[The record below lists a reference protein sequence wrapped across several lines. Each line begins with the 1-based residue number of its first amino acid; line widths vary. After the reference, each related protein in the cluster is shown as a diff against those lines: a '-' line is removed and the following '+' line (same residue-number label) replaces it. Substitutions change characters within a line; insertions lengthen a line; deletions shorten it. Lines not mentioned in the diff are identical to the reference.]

1 MKLQISGIG
10 LWGYGLCNWSDF
22 LAGRANDFECTPDGA
37 PVPSPKSIPARERR
51 RAPLPVKLAI
61 EVIEQACKMA
71 SIDPETVATVFS
83 SAMGDNDIT
92 DYICS
97 TLVGTEKLLSP
108 TKFHNS
114 VNNAP
119 SGYWSITAKNR
130 APSGYVC
137 GFKDSVPIALLE
149 AATLCIAENR
159 PVILAIYDVPTKAPL
174 SDICRIEEPFGA
186 AFALDSESR
195 SDAWSVELNFREG
208 KAGRPRLVS
217 DRLQN
222 LCDKNPAAQSLA
234 IFEAIASNEP
244 ALLRWPTGN
253 ATHLE
258 LRLD

>member
-22 LAGRANDFECTPDGA
+22 LAGRVNDFESIPDSTQA
-37 PVPSPKSIPARERR
+37 PSPKSIPDRERR

-71 SIDPETVATVFS
+71 SVNPETVATVFS

-92 DYICS
+92 NYICS
-97 TLVGTEKLLSP
+97 TLAGTEKLLSP

-119 SGYWSITAKNR
+119 SGYWSITARNR
-130 APSGYVC
+130 APSGFVS
-137 GFKDSVPIALLE
+137 GFKDSLPIALLE

-159 PVILAIYDVPTKAPL
+159 PVILAIYDVPTIAPL
-174 SDICRIEEPFGA
+174 SDICVIEKPFGA
-186 AFALDSESR
+186 AFVLESKSR
-195 SDAWSVELNFREG
+195 SDTWSVELNLRAE
-208 KAGRPRLVS
+208 KTGRPRLLS
-217 DRLQN
+217 DHLQN
-222 LCDKNPAAQSLA
+222 LCDENPAAQSLA

-244 ALLRWPTGN
+244 ASLCWPTGN